1 MSYLSLN
8 IFLVSFCFVRLM
20 LARERKIAEQLA
32 EQALQKP
39 PGEAAG
45 AAQDQ
50 QQTLL
55 METGAEEPATRFDEF
70 VRLFCP
76 KSFMVRIG

>member
-1 MSYLSLN
+1 
-8 IFLVSFCFVRLM
+8 M

-76 KSFMVRIG
+76 TRWTAQLLTQLSEL